1 MPDDLDTTA
10 VDTTVADDTSV
21 TPDDTA
27 GDTAPAAPDPAAKP
41 KYKFRRRGEERE
53 HEAEELAKMLD
64 DEYEHEFRGP
74 KGAPVKRKWTEL
86 ERDVQ
91 KAAGAENA
99 IRAAQEERKALTQ
112 SREWGRKNVADY
124 LQRYLGVQDP
134 EAWALDVARKRFEQ
148 ETTINDLMMGN
159 PAKGIQ
165 PDPYR
170 AQEMLREL
178 ERNKLTRA
186 QTWAQQE
193 AEARAAEEK
202 RTASVRD
209 IQSKVAAELQK
220 VGIKPTP
227 HNMARAAAI
236 HRENRELDI
245 DLTFD
250 QVAAE
255 LRKTLR
261 AELLA
266 ALDEEPDLI
275 GLLGEKRRAK
285 IRELEIAA
293 TKDAKKAAAKA
304 APKPAPSARPV
315 PNGAKPKTINDLKV
329 GTW

>member
-1 MPDDLDTTA
+1 MSDET
-10 VDTTVADDTSV
+10 VDTSVADDTGV
-21 TPDDTA
+21 TSEESAVEETPVAET
-27 GDTAPAAPDPAAKP
+27 PAVA
-41 KYKFRRRGEERE
+41 KYKYRRRGEERE
-53 HEAEELAKMLD
+53 LTGAELAQRYD

-74 KGAPVKRKWTEL
+74 KGAPVKKRWSEI
-86 ERDVQ
+86 ERSVQ
-91 KAAGAENA
+91 KSEGAENA
-99 IRAAQEERKALTQ
+99 IRAAQEERKALGQ
-112 SREWGRKNVADY
+112 SREWGKKNVADY

-134 EAWALDVARKRFEQ
+134 EAWALDIARKRFEQ
-148 ETTINDLMMGN
+148 ETTINDLMLGN
-159 PAKGIQ
+159 RERGIA

-193 AEARAAEEK
+193 AEGRAAEEK
-202 RTASVRD
+202 RTANVRELN
-209 IQSKVAAELQK
+209 QRVANELQK

-236 HRENRELDI
+236 HRENRELEI

-255 LRKTLR
+255 LKKTLR

-266 ALDEEPDLI
+266 SLDEEQDLI

-293 TKDAKKAAAKA
+293 TKAAKKAAAPA
-304 APKPAPSARPV
+304 AKPAPAPAARPS
-315 PNGAKPKTINDLKV
+315 AKPKTINDFQV
-329 GTW
+329 GKW